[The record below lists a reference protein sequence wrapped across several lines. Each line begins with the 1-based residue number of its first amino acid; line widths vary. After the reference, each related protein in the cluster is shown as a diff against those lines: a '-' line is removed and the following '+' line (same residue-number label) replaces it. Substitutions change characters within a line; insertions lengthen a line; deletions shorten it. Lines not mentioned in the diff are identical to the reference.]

1 MYLHCFNVLLYCCFT
16 FAFVTC
22 IIDLLSHTVVR
33 KTFIRPM
40 ILTIVLTDVVPI
52 VSPEVSVETRF
63 WLVFTNTNTDKPP
76 VVCTSA
82 EVR

>member
-1 MYLHCFNVLLYCCFT
+1 
-16 FAFVTC
+16 
-22 IIDLLSHTVVR
+22 
-33 KTFIRPM
+33 M

-52 VSPEVSVETRF
+52 VSPEVSVETSF

-82 EVR
+82 EVRWR